1 MKPSIT
7 KKELTFKFFN
17 YKWYRLPNYAKDT
30 KHFYKKWYMKR
41 YGYTKKSLKKFL
53 ENKDSILDAGCGL
66 GRDSKFFS
74 ELNHFA
80 DIVAVDQSPIAVR
93 VTKKYLPS
101 TCKVIRE
108 DIITMKLKERFDFI
122 SCDQVIHHTPNPHKT
137 LINLMRHLNKGG
149 IINFSVCR
157 KKNKYRDFA
166 DDILMNNG
174 RKMSPSELWKFSEA
188 VTRFGKALYD
198 LKVKNIK
205 FEGKNYPDIQR
216 YVHDNLFRCWYN
228 PTVSFDISNSIT
240 YDWFSGNPRF
250 NLKEVKQKI
259 LKGLPKYK
267 LLRIYEDDATISV
280 SLKKL

>member
-7 KKELTFKFFN
+7 KKALTFKFFD
-17 YKWYRLPNYAKDT
+17 YKWYRLPNYGIDT
-30 KHFYKKWYMKR
+30 RHFYKKWYMKR

-53 ENKDSILDAGCGL
+53 KDKEYILDAGCGM
-66 GRDSKFFS
+66 GRDSRFFS
-74 ELNHFA
+74 ELNPKA
-80 DIVAVDQSPIAVR
+80 NIMAVDQSPIAIKA
-93 VTKKYLPS
+93 TKKYVPS
-101 TCKVIRE
+101 CNAIRE

-122 SCDQVIHHTPNPHKT
+122 SCDQVIHHTPNPNRT
-137 LINLMRHLNKGG
+137 LINLMRHLKKGG
-149 IINFSVCR
+149 TINFSVCR

-166 DDILMNNG
+166 DDVLMNHG
-174 RKMSPSELWKFSEA
+174 RKMTPKELWKFSEV
-188 VTRFGKALYD
+188 VTRFGRALYD
-198 LKVKNIK
+198 LNIKNIK
-205 FEGKNYPDIQR
+205 FENKKYPDIQR

-228 PTVSFDISNSIT
+228 PTISFDISNSIT